1 MRCRLRRRGLLSVKG
16 AGHPFE
22 GPGGQ
27 AAALPALPV
36 GALAEPVREIELH
49 YHYDDLT
56 PVVEAPYKVTFDNGT
71 VLEGTL
77 NQDGYKL
84 LKGVPPGAYQVDYGE
99 DSRDWKAP
107 PLSRDDAAY
116 NKKEVQQEGSE
127 MIERALKTEPPIVG
141 AQA

>member
-1 MRCRLRRRGLLSVKG
+1 M
-16 AGHPFE
+16 
-22 GPGGQ
+22 
-27 AAALPALPV
+27 PALPV
-36 GALAEPVREIELH
+36 GTLAEPVREIELH

-116 NKKEVQQEGSE
+116 NKKRSS
-127 MIERALKTEPPIVG
+127 RKAPK
-141 AQA
+141 